1 MKNLKDIFLNKK
13 ELLPTSMPTAPSFY
27 SKCFLFVRSTENVNA
42 PGELVS
48 ELFRETFYGNYSSS
62 LRPNGSR
69 LEPDSQDLA
78 NIDSSLFSSYTKG
91 EKAVLEIIRG
101 KSKRDRKKTLY
112 VYTPAYPQLM
122 RNSWLRKKHG
132 RNIRGHFLGG
142 VLAQALQSK
151 NDRKINEEIDKLGSL
166 LFKSCIGNSSFG
178 NNVDSELLDAIRNTY
193 NIPSNDC
200 FNNKNDVV
208 LKLRDFIIQNQDGE
222 EYNNYQV
229 YNLPTEYANSDILP
243 RFALNDFISI
253 LSLESSLPRLEWI
266 NYLAN
271 YLRVIVPVW
280 VLTSTKATTMIYD
293 ALIEIIDNSHIPDR
307 DMFIDSFVKRNQRIF
322 ICSESP
328 NSGGEQIIKDYG
340 IKRIKLTLLFYI
352 LENTLPEEIFRK
364 HIDIDACTS
373 DRISLFDFFEKVLVF
388 KEKIK
393 NFLFLDSNQS
403 IDQYLSRQSES
414 YMGYKDP
421 LNTSILK
428 NMSELLRVLREP
440 DSGFDSGGLL
450 IPKKNSKRQLIGYV
464 VFPQPA
470 LIRLFTFLAC
480 NRKVNEKIMIKDLI
494 DHFEAYG
501 IDFSRSNEAREN
513 LSKALMQLGLLEG
526 SPDAGA
532 NAIIGSPLKKTKH
545 HVPN

>member
-1 MKNLKDIFLNKK
+1 MKNLKDIFVNKK
-13 ELLPTSMPTAPSFY
+13 ELLPTSMPGAPNFY

-48 ELFRETFYGNYSSS
+48 ELFRETFYDNYSS
-62 LRPNGSR
+62 LVRPNGSR
-69 LEPDSQDLA
+69 LEPNCQDLT
-78 NIDSSLFSSYTKG
+78 NTDSSLYSSYTEG

-101 KSKRDRKKTLY
+101 KSKRDRKKTLF

-132 RNIRGHFLGG
+132 RNVRGHFLGG
-142 VLAQALQSK
+142 VLAQALHSK
-151 NDRKINEEIDKLGSL
+151 NDKKINEEIVKLGSL
-166 LFKSCIGNSSFG
+166 LFKSCIGNFSHG
-178 NNVDSELLDAIRNTY
+178 NIVDSELLDALRNTSTVPKNECFE
-193 NIPSNDC
+193 NID
-200 FNNKNDVV
+200 DVA

-229 YNLPTEYANSDILP
+229 YNLPTEYANKDILP
-243 RFALNDFISI
+243 RVAYNDFTAI
-253 LSLESSLPRLEWI
+253 LNLESSLPRVEWI
-266 NYLAN
+266 NYLSN

-280 VLTSTKATTMIYD
+280 VLTSTKATSMIYD
-293 ALIEIIDNSHIPDR
+293 ALIEIIDNSIIIDKVV
-307 DMFIDSFVKRNQRIF
+307 FLDSFVKRNQKIF
-322 ICSESP
+322 TCSESP

-340 IKRIKLTLLFYI
+340 VKRIKLSLLFYI
-352 LENTLPEEIFRK
+352 LENTLPEAIFKK
-364 HIDIDACTS
+364 HLDIEACSS
-373 DRISLFDFFEKVLVF
+373 DRIGLFDFFEKILVY

-393 NFLFLDSNQS
+393 DFVSLDSHLS
-403 IDQYLSRQSES
+403 IDQYLSRQAES

-440 DSGFDSGGLL
+440 ETGFDSGGLL
-450 IPKKNSKRQLIGYV
+450 IPKKNGRQLTGYV

-480 NRKVNEKIMIKDLI
+480 NKKTNEKIMIKDLI

-513 LSKALMQLGLLEG
+513 LSKSLMQLGLLEG

-545 HVPN
+545 HVSN